1 MSVPK
6 RYPESSAARCSI
18 WWPPAARRPD
28 RCRSGYQRPDD
39 LRLAQTGADR
49 HRTLPG
55 LNRAELAELSAA
67 NKRIR
72 ELENEVAIL
81 KRARELLRERGMN
94 WQRERAMK
102 RLTSAGHAQRFLS
115 AFSGISPLF
124 RVRRHLLSAADY
136 RQVMTDR
143 FAVWV
148 KLPHSTL
155 PPEISTPQS

>member
-1 MSVPK
+1 MPK
-6 RYPESSAARCSI
+6 RHPEEFRRRVLDLVAAGRPI
-18 WWPPAARRPD
+18 GQIAA
-28 RCRSGYQRPDD
+28 D
-39 LRLAQTGADR
+39 LGISDQTIYGWRKQELID
-49 HRTLPG
+49 TGQLPG
-55 LNRAELAELSAA
+55 LNRAEQAELSAA

-81 KRARELLRERGMN
+81 KRARELLRERAMN

-102 RLTSAGHAQRFLS
+102 RLTSARHAQRFLS